1 MARESG
7 VLQIAKA
14 RADKQPDRQ
23 SSARQFFRLG
33 MSQLAVSRTS
43 NKWVEQ
49 FRQRLDK
56 WVAARAGELVV
67 HGDEDGA
74 ERLVACLALGGAQGG
89 ARRAAP
95 RLVKSTE

>member
-1 MARESG
+1 MVDGARERGG

-14 RADKQPDRQ
+14 RADEQPDRQ

-67 HGDEDGA
+67 HGDDGA
-74 ERLVACLALGGAQGG
+74 ERLVSCCDLVAQGG
-89 ARRAAP
+89 ARPAWSSRP
-95 RLVKSTE
+95 E

>member
-1 MARESG
+1 
-7 VLQIAKA
+7 
-14 RADKQPDRQ
+14 
-23 SSARQFFRLG
+23 

-74 ERLVACLALGGAQGG
+74 ERLVACLALGVVLKAARG
-89 ARRAAP
+89 ARPAW
-95 RLVKSTE
+95 